1 MIFVQN
7 VPKWTFVQLYSSWQI
22 VQCRNA
28 VETYRYSTG
37 ETSKIDRGLFLAKYE
52 ELTHCSLPEHQEE
65 GTDALEWGGNGV
77 IVELWLLT
85 DGGALL
91 LHQSYFTTKEAS

>member
-1 MIFVQN
+1 MRFWY
-7 VPKWTFVQLYSSWQI
+7 KLYK
-22 VQCRNA
+22 N
-28 VETYRYSTG
+28 STG

-52 ELTHCSLPEHQEE
+52 ELTHCRLLEHQEE
-65 GTDALEWGGNGV
+65 GTDALERGGNGV